1 MNILNIGSKLPSFT
15 GIDQNGNS
23 ISSDTYAGKRLVIY
37 FYPKDDTPGCTAQ
50 ACSIR
55 DGQEALV
62 AAGVHVI
69 GISADSVASHTKF
82 VNKYELNFPLIAD
95 ADKQIIQQFGVWGP
109 KKFMGRVYDGIHRQT
124 FIFDETH
131 TLIKVIEKPNTKDHA
146 NEVLSCF

>member
-1 MNILNIGSKLPSFT
+1 MNTLTPGSKLPSFT
-15 GIDQNGNS
+15 GLDQNGNS
-23 ISSDTYAGKRLVIY
+23 INSSDYAGKRLVIY

-82 VNKYELNFPLIAD
+82 VNKYELNFPLISD
-95 ADKQIIQQFGVWGP
+95 TDKTIIQAFGVWGT
-109 KKFMGRVYDGIHRQT
+109 KKFMGRVYDGIHRMT
-124 FIFDETH
+124 FIFDETQ
-131 TLIKVIEKPNTKDHA
+131 TLIKVLEKPNTKDHA
-146 NEVLSCF
+146 NEVLSCY

>member
-1 MNILNIGSKLPSFT
+1 MNTLTIGSKLPSFT
-15 GIDQNGNS
+15 GLDQNGNS
-23 ISSDTYAGKRLVIY
+23 ISSDSYAGKRLVIY

-62 AAGVHVI
+62 SAGVNVI

-82 VNKYELNFPLIAD
+82 VNKYELNFPLISD
-95 ADKQIIQQFGVWGP
+95 TDKQIIQQFGVWGP
-109 KKFMGRVYDGIHRQT
+109 KKFMGRVYDGIHRMT

-131 TLIKVIEKPNTKDHA
+131 TLIKVLDKPNTKDHA

>member
-1 MNILNIGSKLPSFT
+1 MNTLTIGSKLPSFT
-15 GIDQNGNS
+15 GLDQNGNS
-23 ISSDTYAGKRLVIY
+23 ISSDSYAGKRLVIY

-62 AAGVHVI
+62 AAGVNVI

-82 VNKYELNFPLIAD
+82 VNKYELNFPLISD
-95 ADKQIIQQFGVWGP
+95 TDKQIIQQFGVWGP
-109 KKFMGRVYDGIHRQT
+109 KKFMGRVYDGIHRMT

-131 TLIKVIEKPNTKDHA
+131 TLIKVLDKPNTKDHA